1 MPDHDLPQ
9 RPVRGR
15 VKGSA
20 ARRSGTTALA
30 AAVSAAV
37 LALAGCGAN
46 PEEAEGV
53 LNSQEPAGP
62 AAAQSKDQSLHDR
75 LPDKIK
81 QSGKLVSVNNGS
93 FPPYEIAGA
102 DGRSLTGAAADM
114 SEALGQVLGVKI
126 EHVTVDGL
134 PSSLTGIASGRYDFA
149 IGPVGDFRDRQKAN
163 DFVDWVKEY
172 VVFAVPAGN
181 PDKIGSV
188 ADTCGLKISVMAGGS
203 AESVIKSQSAT
214 CEKQGKPKIT
224 VQSYKDQPTSVL
236 AVSSGRADAFFSS
249 QAPLTYF
256 VDQAGGKLELA
267 GKGQANGFDDLYQ
280 GAVVAKDSPLRDVLR
295 DGFQK
300 LIENGTYDKIMD
312 KWGTSDNKL
321 DQAGVNLATS

>member
-1 MPDHDLPQ
+1 MPDHPRIL
-9 RPVRGR
+9 G
-15 VKGSA
+15 A
-20 ARRSGTTALA
+20 ALLAGAL
-30 AAVSAAV
+30 
-37 LALAGCGAN
+37 LLAGCGAN

-53 LNSQEPAGP
+53 LDSQQPTGAS
-62 AAAQSKDQSLHDR
+62 AAAQVKDQALYDR
-75 LPDKIK
+75 LPDKAK
-81 QSGKLVSVNNGS
+81 QAGKLISVNNGS

-102 DGRSLTGAAADM
+102 DGRSLTGASADM
-114 SEALGQVLGVKI
+114 SEAIGQVLGVRI

-149 IGPVGDFRDRQKAN
+149 IGPVGDFADRQKAN

-172 VVFAVPAGN
+172 VVFAVPKGN

-203 AESVIKSQSAT
+203 AEAVIKKQSET
-214 CEKQGKPKIT
+214 CAKEGKPKIG

-256 VDQAGGKLELA
+256 VSQAGGKLELA

-280 GAVVAKDSPLRDVLR
+280 GAVVAKDSPLRDVLK
-295 DGFQK
+295 DAFQK
-300 LIENGTYDKIMD
+300 LMDNGTYDQIMAR
-312 KWGTSDNKL
+312 WGTSDNAL
-321 DQAGVNLATS
+321 DQAGVNLATAS

>member
-1 MPDHDLPQ
+1 MTRHTTP
-9 RPVRGR
+9 RG
-15 VKGSA
+15 VTA
-20 ARRSGTTALA
+20 ALLGAAL
-30 AAVSAAV
+30 V
-37 LALAGCGAN
+37 LAGCGAN

-53 LNSQEPAGP
+53 LNSQQPQGTT
-62 AAAQSKDQSLHDR
+62 AAQTKDQALYDR
-75 LPDKIK
+75 LPDKAK
-81 QSGKLVSVNNGS
+81 QAGKLVSVNNGS

-114 SEALGQVLGVKI
+114 SEALGQLLGVKI

-149 IGPVGDFRDRQKAN
+149 IGPVGDFRERQKSN
-163 DFVDWVKEY
+163 DFVDWVKEF
-172 VVFAVPAGN
+172 VVFAVLKGN
-181 PDKIGSV
+181 PKNIGSL

-203 AESVIKSQSAT
+203 AESVIKGQSQT
-214 CEKQGKPKIT
+214 CVKEGKPKIN

-267 GKGQANGFDDLYQ
+267 GKGQSNGFDDLYQ
-280 GAVVAKDSPLRDVLR
+280 GAVVAKDSPLRDVLK
-295 DGFQK
+295 DGIQK
-300 LIENGTYDKIMD
+300 LMDNGTYDKIMD
-312 KWGTSDNKL
+312 RWGTSDNKL
-321 DQAGVNLATS
+321 DQAGVNLAES

>member
-1 MPDHDLPQ
+1 MP
-9 RPVRGR
+9 
-15 VKGSA
+15 KYATA
-20 ARRSGTTALA
+20 ALLGAAL
-30 AAVSAAV
+30 V
-37 LALAGCGAN
+37 LAGCGAN

-53 LNSQEPAGP
+53 LNSQQPGES
-62 AAAQSKDQSLHDR
+62 AAAQTKDQALHDR
-75 LPDKIK
+75 LPDKVK
-81 QSGKLVSVNNGS
+81 QAGKLISVNNGS

-149 IGPVGDFRDRQKAN
+149 IGPVGDFTDRQKAN

-172 VVFAVPAGN
+172 VVFAVPKGN

-203 AESVIKSQSAT
+203 AEAVIKGQSQT
-214 CEKQGKPKIT
+214 CVKEGKAKID

-236 AVSSGRADAFFSS
+236 AVSSGRANAFFSS

-256 VDQAGGKLELA
+256 VGQAGGKLELA
-267 GKGQANGFDDLYQ
+267 GKGQANGFDDLFQ
-280 GAVVAKDSPLRDVLR
+280 GAVVGKDSPLRDVLK

-300 LIENGTYDKIMD
+300 LIENGTYDKIMA

-321 DQAGVNLATS
+321 DQVGVNLAKS

>member
-1 MPDHDLPQ
+1 MS
-9 RPVRGR
+9 
-15 VKGSA
+15 KYATA
-20 ARRSGTTALA
+20 ALLGAAL
-30 AAVSAAV
+30 
-37 LALAGCGAN
+37 LLAGCGAN

-53 LNSQEPAGP
+53 LTSQEPGAG
-62 AAAQSKDQSLHDR
+62 AAAQAKDQALYAR
-75 LPDKIK
+75 LPEKVK
-81 QSGKLVSVNNGS
+81 TAGKLVSVNNGS

-114 SEALGQVLGVKI
+114 SEALGQLLGVKI

-149 IGPVGDFRDRQKAN
+149 IGPVGDFRDRQKSN

-172 VVFAVPAGN
+172 VVFAVPKGN

-188 ADTCGLKISVMAGGS
+188 EDTCGLKISVMAGGS
-203 AESVIKSQSAT
+203 AESVIKGQSET
-214 CEKQGKPKIT
+214 CAKEGKPKIG

-256 VDQAGGKLELA
+256 VGQAGGKLELA
-267 GKGQANGFDDLYQ
+267 GKGQRNGFDDLYQ
-280 GAVVAKDSPLRDVLR
+280 GAVVGKDSPLRDVLK
-295 DGFQK
+295 DGIQQ
-300 LIENGTYDKIMD
+300 LMDNGTYAKIMD
-312 KWGTSDNKL
+312 RWGTGDNKI
-321 DQAGVNLATS
+321 DQAGVNLAKS

>member
-1 MPDHDLPQ
+1 MSKH
-9 RPVRGR
+9 
-15 VKGSA
+15 A
-20 ARRSGTTALA
+20 TAALA
-30 AAVSAAV
+30 VAV
-37 LALAGCGAN
+37 LLLAGCGAN

-53 LNSQEPAGP
+53 LDTPAGQP
-62 AAAQSKDQSLHDR
+62 AAAQTKDQALHDR
-75 LPDKIK
+75 LPDKVR
-81 QSGKLVSVNNGS
+81 QTGKLVSVNNGS
-93 FPPYEIAGA
+93 FPPYEIAGP

-114 SEALGQVLGVKI
+114 SEALGQLLGVKI

-149 IGPVGDFRDRQKAN
+149 IGPVGDFADRQKNN

-172 VVFAVPAGN
+172 VVFAVPKGN

-203 AESVIKSQSAT
+203 AEAVIKSRSAA
-214 CEKQGKPKIT
+214 CVKEGKPKIT

-256 VDQAGGKLELA
+256 VAQAGGKLELA
-267 GKGQANGFDDLYQ
+267 GKGQANGFDDLFQ
-280 GAVVAKDSPLRDVLR
+280 GAVVGKDSPLRDVLK

-300 LIENGTYDKIMD
+300 LMDNGTYAKIMD
-312 KWGTSDNKL
+312 KWGTAGNKL
-321 DQAGVNLATS
+321 DRAGVNLATS

>member
-1 MPDHDLPQ
+1 MSRKHTVVALL
-9 RPVRGR
+9 G
-15 VKGSA
+15 A
-20 ARRSGTTALA
+20 AILLT
-30 AAVSAAV
+30 
-37 LALAGCGAN
+37 GCGAN
-46 PEEAEGV
+46 PEEAEGA
-53 LNSQEPAGP
+53 LSSQQPAGESAP
-62 AAAQSKDQSLHDR
+62 AQAKDQALYDR
-75 LPDKIK
+75 LPEKVK
-81 QSGKLVSVNNGS
+81 TAGKLVSVNNGS

-114 SEALGQVLGVKI
+114 SDALGQLLGVKI

-149 IGPVGDFRDRQKAN
+149 IGPVGDFPDRQKAN

-172 VVFAVPAGN
+172 VVFAVPKGN

-203 AESVIKSQSAT
+203 AENVIKTQSET
-214 CEKQGKPKIT
+214 CAKQGKPKIT

-256 VDQAGGKLELA
+256 VSQAGGKLELA

-280 GAVVAKDSPLRDVLR
+280 GAVVGKNSPLRDVLK
-295 DGFQK
+295 DGVQK
-300 LIENGTYDKIMD
+300 LIDNGTYAKIMD
-312 KWGTSDNKL
+312 KWGTTDNKL

>member
-1 MPDHDLPQ
+1 MS
-9 RPVRGR
+9 RYATR
-15 VKGSA
+15 VTA
-20 ARRSGTTALA
+20 ALLGAAL
-30 AAVSAAV
+30 
-37 LALAGCGAN
+37 LAAGCGAN

-53 LNSQEPAGP
+53 LDSQQPKGTT
-62 AAAQSKDQSLHDR
+62 AAQAKDQALYDR
-75 LPDKIK
+75 LPGKVK
-81 QSGKLVSVNNGS
+81 QAGKLVSVNNGS

-149 IGPVGDFRDRQKAN
+149 IGPIGDFPDRQKSN
-163 DFVDWVKEY
+163 DFVDWVKEF
-172 VVFAVPAGN
+172 VVFAVPKGN
-181 PDKIGSV
+181 PKKIGSL

-203 AESVIKSQSAT
+203 AESVIKGQSQT
-214 CEKQGKPKIT
+214 CAKEGKPKIN

-267 GKGQANGFDDLYQ
+267 GKGQRNGFDDLYQ
-280 GAVVAKDSPLRDVLR
+280 GAVVAKDSPLRDVLK
-295 DGFQK
+295 DGIQK
-300 LIENGTYDKIMD
+300 LMDNGTYDKIMD
-312 KWGTSDNKL
+312 RWGTSDNKL
-321 DQAGVNLATS
+321 DQAGVNLAKP

>member
-1 MPDHDLPQ
+1 MS
-9 RPVRGR
+9 RFAT
-15 VKGSA
+15 A
-20 ARRSGTTALA
+20 ALLGAAL
-30 AAVSAAV
+30 
-37 LALAGCGAN
+37 LLAGCGAN

-53 LNSQEPAGP
+53 LATQQPGGQP
-62 AAAQSKDQSLHDR
+62 AAAQVKDQALYDR
-75 LPDKIK
+75 LPDKAK
-81 QSGKLVSVNNGS
+81 QAGRLVSVNNGS

-114 SEALGQVLGVKI
+114 SEALGQLLGVKI

-149 IGPVGDFRDRQKAN
+149 IGPVGDFTDRQKNN
-163 DFVDWVKEY
+163 DFVDWVKEF
-172 VVFAVPAGN
+172 VVFAVPKGN

-203 AESVIKSQSAT
+203 AEAVIKSRSAA
-214 CEKQGKPKIT
+214 CAKEGKPKIT

-256 VDQAGGKLELA
+256 VAQAGGKLELA

-280 GAVVAKDSPLRDVLR
+280 GAVVGKDSPLRDVLR
-295 DGFQK
+295 DGIQK
-300 LIENGTYDKIMD
+300 LMDNGTYAKIMD

-321 DQAGVNLATS
+321 DQAGVNMAKS